1 MRSLPLVALLLLAPA
16 MASAQTPPPKV
27 DAKPAPADS
36 TKSKA
41 RPKPLFKLEKVDWM
55 SGCWAAETG
64 DDTRVEEDWSAA
76 SDNLMLATTRYLTKG
91 RATGYEF
98 TRIEAT
104 DSGIVFAASADG
116 KPEHVYKLVRQASEY
131 LLFERASKEFPQR
144 IIYRRSSDGA
154 LIPRNEGEGQPSI
167 ELRLMRVRC
176 AGDKK

>member
-1 MRSLPLVALLLLAPA
+1 MRPFSLAAFLLIVPAAL
-16 MASAQTPPPKV
+16 SAQVAAPTTPVPS
-27 DAKPAPADS
+27 DS
-36 TKSKA
+36 VPKA
-41 RPKPLFKLEKVDWM
+41 RAKPLFKLEKIDWM
-55 SGCWAAETG
+55 SGCWAAQTG
-64 DDTRVEEDWSAA
+64 KDDRVEEDWSAA
-76 SDNLMLATTRYLTKG
+76 SENLMLATTRYITKG

-104 DSGIVFAASADG
+104 DSGIVFGATSNG
-116 KPEHVYKLVRQASEY
+116 KSEHVYTLARQASEY

>member
-1 MRSLPLVALLLLAPA
+1 MRPFLVLALLLVAPVA
-16 MASAQTPPPKV
+16 ATAQTPPPNA

-36 TKSKA
+36 AKGRA
-41 RPKPLFKLEKVDWM
+41 KPRFKLEKVDWM

-64 DDTRVEEDWSAA
+64 NDTRVEEDWSAP
-76 SDNLMLATTRYLTKG
+76 SENLMLATTRYLTKG

-104 DSGIVFAASADG
+104 DSGIVFAAAADG
-116 KPEHVYKLVRQASEY
+116 KPEHVYRLARQASEY
-131 LLFERASKEFPQR
+131 LLFERAGKEFPQR

-154 LIPRNEGEGQPSI
+154 LIPRNEGDGQPSI

>member
-1 MRSLPLVALLLLAPA
+1 MRPFPLAALLLIAPTLLP
-16 MASAQTPPPKV
+16 AQVAPPTA
-27 DAKPAPADS
+27 DAKAVPADS
-36 TKSKA
+36 TAAKA
-41 RPKPLFKLEKVDWM
+41 RPKPLFKLEKIDWM
-55 SGCWAAETG
+55 SGCWAAQTG
-64 DDTRVEEDWSAA
+64 KDDRVEEDWSAA
-76 SDNLMLATTRYLTKG
+76 SENLMLATTRYITKG

-104 DSGIVFAASADG
+104 DSGIVFGATSNG
-116 KPEHVYKLVRQASEY
+116 KSEHVYTLARQASEY

>member
-1 MRSLPLVALLLLAPA
+1 MRPFSLAALLLIVPA
-16 MASAQTPPPKV
+16 ALSAQVAAPTTPV
-27 DAKPAPADS
+27 PADS
-36 TKSKA
+36 APKTRS
-41 RPKPLFKLEKVDWM
+41 KPLFKLEKIDWM
-55 SGCWAAETG
+55 SGCWAAQTG
-64 DDTRVEEDWSAA
+64 KDDRVEEDWSAA
-76 SDNLMLATTRYLTKG
+76 SENLMLATTRYITKG

-104 DSGIVFAASADG
+104 DSGIVFGATSNG
-116 KPEHVYKLVRQASEY
+116 KTEHVYTLARQASEY